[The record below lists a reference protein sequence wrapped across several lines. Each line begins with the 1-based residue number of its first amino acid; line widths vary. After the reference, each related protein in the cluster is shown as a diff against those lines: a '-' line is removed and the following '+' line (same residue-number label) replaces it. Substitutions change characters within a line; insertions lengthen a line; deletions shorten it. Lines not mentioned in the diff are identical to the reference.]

1 MGRLFGTDGVR
12 GIANREL
19 NCRTAYLLGQAAA
32 VFLGPR
38 IVIGRDTRISGP
50 MLEAAAGA
58 GIMSA
63 GGTVLAADVIPT
75 PGVALLVRTLEAD
88 GGLVISAS
96 HNPPEYNGIKLFDGD
111 GFKLPDAVEDRIERF
126 IADGGLEGGAAV
138 PEGAAGLA
146 AGDAAGCIQPVP
158 DALETYIQHAV
169 DSVLCQGIDLGG
181 LHIALDTGHGAASLT
196 SPEAFR
202 RLGARVTVIND
213 SFDGTDI
220 NVGCGSTHLEP
231 LKELLAECGADLG
244 IAHDGDADR
253 VMAVAP
259 DGRELDG
266 DYMAATLAIDMKQRG
281 VLPGNTVV
289 GTVMCNLGFME
300 AMGKAGIDVVQ
311 TAVGD
316 RYVLEEM
323 RAHGFSLGGEQSGHM
338 IMLDHNSTG
347 DGLMTACQYLA
358 ALKRCPGGIAAAADV
373 MERFPQ
379 VLINVKV
386 ADKQAVAQNA
396 AVAAAVDE
404 AERFLGNGGRVLLRP
419 SGTEPL
425 VRVMVEARTATQ
437 AQAAA
442 ESIATVVRSQLGRC

>member
-1 MGRLFGTDGVR
+1 MARLFGTDGVR
-12 GIANREL
+12 GVANREL
-19 NCRTAYLLGQAAA
+19 TCRTAYLLGQAAA

-38 IVIGRDTRISGP
+38 IVVGRDTRISGP
-50 MLEAAAGA
+50 MLESAAAA

-63 GGTVLAADVIPT
+63 GGTALQAGIIPT

-96 HNPPEYNGIKLFDGD
+96 HNPPEYNGIKLFDGE

-146 AGDAAGCIQPVP
+146 AGDAAGCTRAVP
-158 DALETYIQHAV
+158 DALETYIRHAV
-169 DSVLCQGIDLGG
+169 DSVRHQGIDLGG

-202 RLGARVTVIND
+202 RLGACVTVIND

-231 LKELLAECGADLG
+231 LKQLLADCGADLG

-259 DGRELDG
+259 DGCELDG
-266 DYMAATLAIDMKQRG
+266 DFMAATLAIDMKQRG
-281 VLPGNTVV
+281 VLPGDTVV
-289 GTVMCNLGFME
+289 GTVMCNLGFTE
-300 AMGKAGIDVVQ
+300 AMRKAGIEVVQ

-323 RAHGFSLGGEQSGHM
+323 RAHGFALGGEQSGHM
-338 IMLDHNSTG
+338 IMLDYNSTG
-347 DGLMTACQYLA
+347 DGLVTACQYLA
-358 ALKRCPGGIAAAADV
+358 ALKRRPGGIAGAADV

-386 ADKQAVAQNA
+386 ADKHAVAGNA
-396 AVAAAVDE
+396 AVAEAVAA
-404 AERFLGNGGRVLLRP
+404 AEERLDGQGRVLLRP

-425 VRVMVEARTATQ
+425 VRVMVEARTADQ
-437 AQAAA
+437 ATEAA
-442 ESIATVVRSQLGRC
+442 EAIAAVVREQLGA

>member
-1 MGRLFGTDGVR
+1 MARLFGTDGVR
-12 GIANREL
+12 GVANREL
-19 NCRTAYLLGQAAA
+19 TCRTAYLLGQAAA

-50 MLEAAAGA
+50 MLEAAASA

-63 GGTVLAADVIPT
+63 GGAALQAGIIPT

-96 HNPPEYNGIKLFDGD
+96 HNPPEYNGIKLFDGE
-111 GFKLPDAVEDRIERF
+111 GFKLPDAVEDRIEQF
-126 IADGGLEGGAAV
+126 IADGGLEGGAAL

-146 AGDAAGCIQPVP
+146 AGDAAGCTQAVP
-158 DALETYIQHAV
+158 DALETYIRHAV
-169 DSVLCQGIDLGG
+169 DSVRRQGIDLGG

-220 NVGCGSTHLEP
+220 NVGCGSTHLGP
-231 LKELLAECGADLG
+231 LKQLLADCGADLG

-253 VMAVAP
+253 VMAVTP
-259 DGRELDG
+259 DGCELDG
-266 DYMAATLAIDMKQRG
+266 DFMAATLAVDMKQRG
-281 VLPGNTVV
+281 ALPGDTVV

-300 AMGKAGIDVVQ
+300 AMRKADIEVVQ

-323 RAHGFSLGGEQSGHM
+323 RAHGFALGGEQSGHM
-338 IMLDHNSTG
+338 IMLDYNSTG

-358 ALKRCPGGIAAAADV
+358 ALKRRPEGIAGAAGV

-386 ADKQAVAQNA
+386 ADKHAVAGNA
-396 AVAAAVDE
+396 AVAEAVAAVE
-404 AERFLGNGGRVLLRP
+404 ERLGGGGRVLLRP

-425 VRVMVEARTATQ
+425 VRVMVEARTADEATE
-437 AQAAA
+437 AA
-442 ESIATVVRSQLGRC
+442 ESIAAVVREQLGA